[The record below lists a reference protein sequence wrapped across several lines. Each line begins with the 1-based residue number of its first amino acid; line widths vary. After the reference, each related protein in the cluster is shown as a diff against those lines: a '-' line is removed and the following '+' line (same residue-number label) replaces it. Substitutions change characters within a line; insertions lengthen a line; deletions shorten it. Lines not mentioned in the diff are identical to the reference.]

1 MTNLIENTVLARDER
16 AILLRCRDAIKGLDS
31 KADLIL
37 YGSRARG
44 NAEHDSDYDLLIV
57 TDGPAS
63 LEQEDLLRR
72 QLYAIELE
80 TSAVLTV
87 ILLNRED
94 WNSALYDAMPFY
106 RNIKREGVV
115 V

>member
-1 MTNLIENTVLARDER
+1 MTNLMENTVLALDER
-16 AILLRCRDAIKGLDS
+16 AILLRCRDAIKGLDP

-44 NAEHDSDYDLLIV
+44 DAEHDSDYDLLIV
-57 TDGPAS
+57 TDGPS
-63 LEQEDLLRR
+63 TLEQEDLLRR
-72 QLYAIELE
+72 QLYAIELD

-87 ILLNRED
+87 ILLNRDD
-94 WNSALYDAMPFY
+94 WNSALYDSMPFY

-115 V
+115 L